1 MTRHGAETTAV
12 PSGGEDSSR
21 GLSLRARDLRLVPV
35 VVGVWVCAGVV
46 TTFVDLAL
54 PVTVIA
60 GVLMLVGV
68 MLAARRGTALPVLI
82 AAAIAVAS
90 MHVSLQAP
98 MREAVAELPARV
110 SGTLTV
116 LSKPTPAWDGA
127 WRLSGSLTTG
137 GFTAPA
143 EVLFSGERP
152 AGVDLGAVVSVT
164 GQVEAAEP
172 GDRALV
178 ALRSSRPPDLIAAPV
193 GALAVAAQ
201 LRQDLLEQTRP
212 FPGDGAQLIPGMAVG
227 DTTGVDADL
236 DQAMKASSLAHLLA
250 VSGSNCLLVVGAGF
264 ALAAACRLPRAI
276 RVLVALGGL
285 AAFVILVTPEPSVV
299 RAAAMSAV
307 SMLAILLGRAKIGLH
322 VLSVA
327 VIVLLCS
334 DPWLA
339 SEIGFALSVA
349 ATAALLVLG
358 PPAARTV
365 AGLLPM
371 WMALPLAAPIVAQLA
386 CAPIL
391 VLISPAVSLSGVLAN
406 VLAAPAA
413 PVATLAGMLGCLF
426 AGVPVLGTA
435 VIAIAWVPAQWVG
448 STARLTASLPQS
460 VLPWQQGLLGAL
472 TLGIV
477 CGAIAVLLV
486 RARSPALR
494 RGAAGIVL
502 VSVGIG
508 VGGWLVRTTVVPLTT
523 PSTWSVAMCDV
534 GQGDATVLRA
544 AGHVAL
550 VDAGPDAAL
559 LDNCLQRLGI
569 TRVDLLV
576 LTHFDLD
583 HVGGTAAV
591 IGRVGLVLHGLPDGD
606 ADAELVDRLEAD
618 GARVVDAR
626 RGLTGDLGDARWR
639 VLWPTSDRVAG
650 NPASVV
656 LEVTGEGFPATLLL
670 GDLDAEAQRGLLR
683 AGGLRSAYDIVK
695 VSHHGSAD
703 QEPRLYAAL
712 HPRLALIGVG
722 RGNDYG
728 HPRDETLNL
737 LAALGTVIA
746 RTDEEG
752 LLLAQPVG
760 GELRLW
766 REHPPP

>member
-1 MTRHGAETTAV
+1 MSQRAERIGTPTD
-12 PSGGEDSSR
+12 GGEASG
-21 GLSLRARDLRLVPV
+21 GLSLRPRDLRLVPV
-35 VVGVWVCAGVV
+35 VAGVWVAAGVV
-46 TTFVDLAL
+46 TTVVDLAL
-54 PVTVIA
+54 PVTIIA
-60 GVLMLVGV
+60 WVLVLVGV
-68 MLAARRGTALPVLI
+68 VLAARRGLAVPVLI

-90 MHVSLQAP
+90 MHVTLQAP
-98 MREAVAELPARV
+98 LRAAVAELPARV
-110 SGTLTV
+110 SGPFTV
-116 LSKPTPAWDGA
+116 LSKLTPAWEGA
-127 WRLSGSLTTG
+127 WRLSGTVTTDG
-137 GFTAPA
+137 LAIPA

-152 AGVDLGAVVSVT
+152 AGADLGAVLWVT
-164 GQVEAAEP
+164 GRVESAGP

-178 ALRSSRPPDLIAAPV
+178 ALRSSRPPDVIAAPN

-201 LRQDLLEQTRP
+201 LRQGLLERAGR

-227 DTTGVDADL
+227 DTSGVDVDL
-236 DQAMKASSLAHLLA
+236 DQAMKTSSLAHLLA

-264 ALAAACRLPRAI
+264 ALAAACGLPRAA
-276 RVLVALGGL
+276 RVLMAVGAL

-299 RAAAMSAV
+299 RAAAMSTV
-307 SMLAILLGRAKIGLH
+307 SMLAVLLGRAKIGLH

-339 SEIGFALSVA
+339 SEVGFALSVA

-365 AGLLPM
+365 AGFLPM

-413 PVATLAGMLGCLF
+413 PVATLAGMLGCFF
-426 AGVPVLGTA
+426 AAVPVLGDA
-435 VIAIAWVPAQWVG
+435 LISIAWVPAQWVG

-460 VLPWQQGLLGAL
+460 VLPWQEGLLGAV
-472 TLGIV
+472 TLGVV
-477 CGAIAVLLV
+477 CAALAVLLV
-486 RARSPALR
+486 RARSPMVR
-494 RGAAGIVL
+494 RGAAAVALASI
-502 VSVGIG
+502 GIG
-508 VGGWLVRTTVVPLTT
+508 VGAWLVRSTVVPLLT

-534 GQGDATVLRA
+534 GQGDATVLRS
-544 AGHVAL
+544 AGIVAL
-550 VDAGPDAAL
+550 VDTGPDPAL
-559 LDNCLQRLGI
+559 LDGCLQRLGI
-569 TRVDLLV
+569 ARVDLLL

-583 HVGGTAAV
+583 HVGGAAAV
-591 IGRVGLVLHGLPDGD
+591 IGRVGVLLHGPTDGD
-606 ADAELVDRLEAD
+606 ADAALVDRLHAQ

-626 RGLTGDLGDARWR
+626 RGLSGDLGDARWR
-639 VLWPTSDRVAG
+639 VLWPTSGRVTG

-656 LEVTGEGFPATLLL
+656 LEVTGDGFPATLLL

-683 AGGLRSAYDIVK
+683 AGGLRSTYDIVK

-728 HPRDETLNL
+728 HPRDDTLNM

-746 RTDEEG
+746 RTDDEG
-752 LLLAQPVG
+752 LLLAQLT
-760 GELRLW
+760 GEDLRVW
-766 REHPPP
+766 REHAPP